1 MDYINLIKQLAYYDL
16 QDKTNKE
23 DLMVAINN
31 FDDATSTLN
40 VDNNLYYAIKK
51 FLVHMS
57 NKYFGGPDKISE
69 ASRPIYNLDDLIIKL
84 QIPCISFIGKNLS
97 DTRVYQTA
105 SELYD
110 DFRIFLVGEDKFPDV
125 RKITFQAYICELSK
139 IIKEEMDLVEF
150 PDDVSISQF
159 KELLRLIIKTFED
172 VRVDL
177 HIIGHLYLVNNMH
190 VKEQLNKY
198 LLLYPKPG
206 SPYEIVR

>member
-16 QDKTNKE
+16 QDKANKE

-31 FDDATSTLN
+31 FDDAANTLKL
-40 VDNNLYYAIKK
+40 DNNLYYAIKK

-57 NKYFGGPDKISE
+57 NKYIGSAEKISE
-69 ASRPIYNLDDLIIKL
+69 SSRSIYNLDDLIVRL

-105 SELYD
+105 NELYD
-110 DFRIFLVGEDKFPDV
+110 DFRVFLVGEDKFPNV
-125 RKITFQAYICELSK
+125 RQRTIQAYICELSK
-139 IIKEEMDLVEF
+139 MIKEEMDLIEF
-150 PDDVSISQF
+150 PDDVAIRQF
-159 KELLRLIIKTFED
+159 KELLRLIITSFD
-172 VRVDL
+172 NIRVDL
-177 HIIGHLYLVNNMH
+177 HIIGNLYFRNNIY
-190 VKEQLNKY
+190 VKEQLSKY